1 MLDRFR
7 TLRSSES
14 GFTLVELLVVIVII
28 GVLSSVVVFS
38 VRGINNNSAQAAC
51 QSDVAT
57 VNSALEAYYAQNKAY
72 PAGAASVAVAALVTA
87 NLLKSDPTATG
98 GTLNGKTLTYDATKG
113 TFTTTC

>member
-1 MLDRFR
+1 MLNRIR
-7 TLRSSES
+7 TLRDSES

-28 GVLSSVVVFS
+28 GVLSGVVVFS

-51 QSDVAT
+51 QSDVST

-72 PAGAASVAVAALVTA
+72 PAGTATVAVAALVTA